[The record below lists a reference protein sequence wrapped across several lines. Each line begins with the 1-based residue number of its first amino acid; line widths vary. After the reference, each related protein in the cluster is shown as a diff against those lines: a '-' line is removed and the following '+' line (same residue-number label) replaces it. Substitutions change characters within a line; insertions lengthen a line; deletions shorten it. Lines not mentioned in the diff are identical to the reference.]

1 MDLTVAMEHR
11 YRRTPD
17 GLVWTATVFGYSFW
31 MRYLDVF
38 DGVKVVARVLDL
50 GNERATPARVPEP
63 AAGSEGANAQA
74 SRGNWVRAVG
84 PGVSFAAVPYYQGP
98 LEYLLKWPRMRRTV
112 REAVPTTG
120 AVILRVQ
127 SQIGSTME
135 PVLRSSGHPFGV
147 EVTGDPWDEL
157 APGSV
162 KHPLRFVFR
171 TLFTRQVKRQCR
183 SACAVAYVTREALQR
198 RYPASLDAFTTH
210 YSSVELPGQWFV
222 QKFRPARKQGPIRI
236 LSVGTM
242 EQLYKGQDV
251 LIDAFADCIKQG
263 LNAILV
269 FAGDGKY
276 RRFLEERASLK
287 GVSSQVQFRGWLT
300 GGDAVRME
308 LDSADL
314 FVSPSRQ
321 EGVPRAMIEA
331 MARGLPCIG
340 SSVGG
345 TPELLPQE
353 FLVPPNDRPRLAA
366 EIMRVAANPNLMEA
380 MSAQNLSR
388 AKEYGDLVLRKR
400 RVAFYRYVK
409 AQTEEWL
416 RNSCAQVSLNQVSG

>member
-1 MDLTVAMEHR
+1 MDLTVAIEHR

-17 GLVWTATVFGYSFW
+17 GFVWTPTVFGYSFW
-31 MRYLDVF
+31 LRYLDVF
-38 DGVKVVARVLDL
+38 DGVKVVARVLDI
-50 GNERATPARVPEP
+50 GNVRATPVRVSGP
-63 AAGSEGANAQA
+63 AAGLGGAHAHI
-74 SRGNWVRAVG
+74 SRENWVRGDG
-84 PGVSFAAVPYYQGP
+84 PGVSFVAVPYYQGP
-98 LEYLLKWPRMRRTV
+98 LEYLLKWPRVRRAV
-112 REAVPTTG
+112 REAVPTSG

-127 SQIGSTME
+127 SQLGSLME
-135 PVLRSSGHPFGV
+135 PSLLSTGHPFGV

-171 TLFTRQVKRQCR
+171 ILFTRQVKRQCR

-198 RYPASLDAFTTH
+198 RYPASSHAFTTH
-210 YSSVELPGQWFV
+210 YSSVELPDRWFA
-222 QKFRPARKQGPIRI
+222 QKPRLARKEGPIRI

-251 LIDAFADCIKQG
+251 LIDAFADCIRQG

-276 RRFLEERASLK
+276 RRFLEQRASLR

-321 EGVPRAMIEA
+321 EGVPRAIIEA

-345 TPELLPQE
+345 TLELLSQE
-353 FLVPPNDRPRLAA
+353 FLVPPNDRLRLAA
-366 EIMRVAANPNLMEA
+366 EMMRVATSPGLMET
-380 MSAQNLSR
+380 MSVQNLTR
-388 AKEYGDLVLRKR
+388 AKEYGDSVLRER

-416 RNSCAQVSLNQVSG
+416 RNSGG